1 MELLAFIVSLLMLYF
16 YIMLFQII
24 AALFAVM

>member
-1 MELLAFIVSLLMLYF
+1 MEFLAFIVSLLMLYF

-24 AALFAVM
+24 AALFALL